1 MGHPLGLELLTVLGM
16 GPVEHVTLA
25 ADLGCSAVSMGLA
38 QLPARFNPHD
48 YPAWSLREDAA
59 LRRELKAVLA
69 DRGVTISIAEGL
81 GVSPDLDAADRAG
94 DMDIFADLGA
104 LRVNAVDMGAERP
117 RALDQLAALAGMAA
131 ERGMEFSIEFC
142 PIFTIRSLPEALE
155 AVRHIGEGPGG
166 TAGATVLIDSM
177 HFFRSGGTV
186 RQIAELDPALIG
198 HVQLS
203 DAPRKAEGDYM
214 TEAMSGRMIPG
225 QGELPMRE
233 FVEALPRGQVLGLE
247 VPLMAAAKSGRPARD
262 YVGEIV
268 KRTRDLLV

>member
-1 MGHPLGLELLTVLGM
+1 MGHPLGLELLTVLGL

-25 ADLGCSAVSMGLA
+25 ADLGCKAVSMGLA
-38 QLPARFNPHD
+38 QLPERFNPHG
-48 YPAWSLREDAA
+48 YPAWSLREDAG

-69 DRGVTISIAEGL
+69 DQGISISIAEGL
-81 GVSPDLDAADRAG
+81 GVSPDLDAADRAA
-94 DMDIFADLGA
+94 DMDLFADLGA
-104 LRVNAVDMGAERP
+104 LRVNAVDMGTERD
-117 RALDQLAALAGMAA
+117 RALDQLAVLAGMAE

-142 PIFTIRSLPEALE
+142 PIFTIRSLPEALD
-155 AVRHIGEGPGG
+155 AVRHIGEGK
-166 TAGATVLIDSM
+166 ATVLIDSM

-247 VPLMAAAKSGRPARD
+247 VPLMAAAQSGRPARE

-268 KRTRDLLV
+268 KRTRELLV